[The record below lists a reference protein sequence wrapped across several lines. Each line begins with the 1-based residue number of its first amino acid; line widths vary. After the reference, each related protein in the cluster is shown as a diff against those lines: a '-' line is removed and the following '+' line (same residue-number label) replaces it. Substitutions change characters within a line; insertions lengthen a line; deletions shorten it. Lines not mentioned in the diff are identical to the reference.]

1 MMDMDFHF
9 GMILCKRLPA
19 LLNTHV
25 FMDAGAIQG
34 PSIST
39 LEMQQVVV
47 PVSGNTTGVEI
58 VHASL
63 CRSSSGLAPAS
74 KSILY
79 KEI

>member
-19 LLNTHV
+19 LLDTHV

-47 PVSGNTTGVEI
+47 PVSGNTTGVET
-58 VHASL
+58 VRVLL
-63 CRSSSGLAPAS
+63 CRSSSGLALVN